1 MIIANSMRSTVLWKD
16 LEMKANSDLRWVK
29 VSIIECVLRLTNYNI
44 RLQKSGESHHSLNPK
59 RR

>member
-1 MIIANSMRSTVLWKD
+1 MIIAYRMSSTVPWKD
-16 LEMKANSDLRWVK
+16 LEMKANSELRWVK
-29 VSIIECVLRLTNYNI
+29 VSTIVCVLRLTNYNI